1 MIMKK
6 ISAALMINIL
16 ASAMHSYF
24 EDNNIGANHK
34 MLQTCTNL

>member
-24 EDNNIGANHK
+24 EDNDIISVIK
-34 MLQTCTNL
+34 YQS